1 MNKKLLILSIMYTGL
16 LSAVVLGGPN
26 VLPPI

>member
-1 MNKKLLILSIMYTGL
+1 MKKKLIVLSIMYTGL

-26 VLPPI
+26 VLPPL